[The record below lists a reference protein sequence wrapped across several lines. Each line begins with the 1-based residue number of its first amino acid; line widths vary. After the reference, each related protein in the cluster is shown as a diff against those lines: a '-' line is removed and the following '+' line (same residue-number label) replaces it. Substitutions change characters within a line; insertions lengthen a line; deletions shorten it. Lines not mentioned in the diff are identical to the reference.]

1 MYLETDPSLQREI
14 AELIM
19 LRRHLDSLE
28 EKMQEKEFAVD
39 KARLVHL
46 WFETTCL
53 CSVHDRFV
61 GLQFL

>member
-46 WFETTCL
+46 
-53 CSVHDRFV
+53 
-61 GLQFL
+61 

>member
-1 MYLETDPSLQREI
+1 LYSLGYLICPLCAGMYLETDPSLQREI

-46 WFETTCL
+46 
-53 CSVHDRFV
+53 
-61 GLQFL
+61 